1 MLINYQ
7 ENRVIVDAKVVT
19 AARGMIGEIS
29 VGTWA
34 NKLPTGALNI
44 RNEVALVRIG
54 IKHQIS
60 RAVLMQRHTRIRLKN
75 KHFIFIILIDNYVM
89 KGDVCPADVVTGTG
103 RRVGVVTVVTQWTG
117 ERLQKVKIKSER

>member
-1 MLINYQ
+1 MVQWFTVLINYH
-7 ENRVIVDAKVVT
+7 EDWVIVDAKVVT
-19 AARGMIGEIS
+19 AARGRIGEIS

-60 RAVLMQRHTRIRLKN
+60 RAVLMRHSRI
-75 KHFIFIILIDNYVM
+75 HF
-89 KGDVCPADVVTGTG
+89 
-103 RRVGVVTVVTQWTG
+103 
-117 ERLQKVKIKSER
+117 KI